1 MKRQSKSFEIVLSAI
16 ACAVA
21 AGALTLGCYVSVM
34 YAAGILLAVFA
45 LMVPLSKNFIWGAAL
60 AFLGSALLT
69 FLFYGFSI
77 FKLVPYL
84 LFFGL
89 HPIVNHIQLK
99 YVKRKWVHIPVMVA
113 KAVWFILSM
122 WLSFELLAVRFFGVD
137 QTTWYDWVMKY
148 FHYVLWFGGLVLF
161 LAYDILIFLCQKS
174 VDALIRRIRR

>member
-1 MKRQSKSFEIVLSAI
+1 MKKLSKSFEIVLSAI

-21 AGALTLGCYVSVM
+21 AGALTLGCYVDFL

-45 LMVPLSKNFIWGAAL
+45 IMVPLSKDFIWGAAL
-60 AFLGSALLT
+60 AFVGSALLA

-99 YVKRKWVHIPVMVA
+99 YVKHKWIHVPILLV

-122 WLSFELLAVRFFGVD
+122 WLSFELLAVPFFALD
-137 QTTWYDWVMKY
+137 QTTWYDIVIKY
-148 FHYVLWFGGLVLF
+148 FHYILWIGGAVFFVL
-161 LAYDILIFLCQKS
+161 YDIMMVLCQKS
-174 VDALIRRIRR
+174 VNALIKRIRR

>member
-1 MKRQSKSFEIVLSAI
+1 MKKPSKSFEIVLSAI

-21 AGALTLGCYVSVM
+21 AGALTLGCYVNFL
-34 YAAGILLAVFA
+34 YAAGIILAVFA
-45 LMVPLSKNFIWGAAL
+45 IMVPLSKDFIWGAGL

-99 YVKRKWVHIPVMVA
+99 YVKRKWIHVPVMIA

-122 WLSFELLAVRFFGVD
+122 WLSFELLAVKFFGFD
-137 QTTWYDWVMKY
+137 QTTWYEWVMQY
-148 FHYVLWFGGLVLF
+148 FHYVLWFGGAAMFV
-161 LAYDILIFLCQKS
+161 AYDLLMFLCQKS
-174 VDALIRRIRR
+174 VDALIKRIRR

>member
-1 MKRQSKSFEIVLSAI
+1 MKKPSKSFEIVLSAI

-21 AGALTLGCYVSVM
+21 AGALTMGCYVDFL
-34 YAAGILLAVFA
+34 YAAGILLAVFV
-45 LMVPLSKNFIWGAAL
+45 LMVPLSKDFIWGAAL
-60 AFLGSALLT
+60 AFLGSALLA

-99 YVKRKWVHIPVMVA
+99 YVKRKWIHVPVLIA

-122 WLSFELLAVRFFGVD
+122 WLSFELLAVKFFAVD
-137 QTTWYDWVMKY
+137 QTTWYDWVMQY
-148 FHYVLWFGGLVLF
+148 FHYVLWLGGAAIFV
-161 LAYDILIFLCQKS
+161 AYDILMFLCQKS
-174 VDALIRRIRR
+174 VDALIKRIRR

>member
-1 MKRQSKSFEIVLSAI
+1 MKRPSKSFEIVLSAI

-21 AGALTLGCYVSVM
+21 AGALTMGCYVDFL

-45 LMVPLSKNFIWGAAL
+45 IMVPLSKDFIWGAAL
-60 AFLGSALLT
+60 AFIGSALLA
-69 FLFYGFSI
+69 FLFYGFSV

-99 YVKRKWVHIPVMVA
+99 YVKRKWIHAPILLV

-122 WLSFELLAVRFFGVD
+122 WLSFELLAVKFFALD
-137 QTTWYDWVMKY
+137 QTAWYDVVIKY
-148 FHYVLWFGGLVLF
+148 FHYVLWFGGAAFFVV
-161 LAYDILIFLCQKS
+161 YDIMMVLCQNG
-174 VDALIRRIRR
+174 VNALIKRIRR

>member
-1 MKRQSKSFEIVLSAI
+1 MKKPSKSFEIVLSAV

-21 AGALTLGCYVSVM
+21 AVALTVGCYVNVL

-45 LMVPLSKNFIWGAAL
+45 IMVPLSKDFIWGAAL
-60 AFLGSALLT
+60 AFLGAALLA
-69 FLFYGFSI
+69 FMFYAFSI
-77 FKLVPYL
+77 FKLVPFL

-99 YVKRKWVHIPVMVA
+99 YVKKKWIHPLVLLA

-122 WLSFELLAVRFFGVD
+122 WLSFELLAVKFFALD
-137 QTTWYDWVMKY
+137 QTTWYEWLKRY
-148 FHYVLWFGGLVLF
+148 FPYVLWLGGAAIFV
-161 LAYDILIFLCQKS
+161 AYDLMIFLCQKS

>member
-1 MKRQSKSFEIVLSAI
+1 MKRPSKSFEIVLSAI

-21 AGALTLGCYVSVM
+21 AGALTLGCYVDVL

-45 LMVPLSKNFIWGAAL
+45 MMVPLSKDFIWGAAL
-60 AFLGSALLT
+60 SFLGSALLS

-99 YVKRKWVHIPVMVA
+99 YVKHKWIHAPVMLL

-122 WLSFELLAVRFFGVD
+122 WLSFHLLAVKFFAADRRRG
-137 QTTWYDWVMKY
+137 TT
-148 FHYVLWFGGLVLF
+148 G
-161 LAYDILIFLCQKS
+161 
-174 VDALIRRIRR
+174 